1 LQLLKAVFIGE
12 GGSGDV
18 AAHGEQGTP
27 GEIFKQGAWG
37 FKFWEQHAVINC
49 FLFKGAWG
57 SSSMRG
63 EEQCQNDTVQN
74 FFFIYIY
81 FFFFICGDPKM
92 GYNRCPL
99 FIMLMEQHGFCSVS
113 FIKINKTELPKLI
126 LSKLDLSETVFTAT
140 LFNPKLR

>member
-18 AAHGEQGTP
+18 AAHGEQGTL

-37 FKFWEQHAVINC
+37 FKFWEQHAIINC

-63 EEQCQNDTVQN
+63 EEQCQNNTVQI
-74 FFFIYIY
+74 FFIYI
-81 FFFFICGDPKM
+81 FIFFICGDPKM
-92 GYNRCPL
+92 GYN
-99 FIMLMEQHGFCSVS
+99 IMY
-113 FIKINKTELPKLI
+113 
-126 LSKLDLSETVFTAT
+126 
-140 LFNPKLR
+140 

>member
-1 LQLLKAVFIGE
+1 MAEGGTGFGCSLFLVQKLNSRPSLLQKKPPVAAAKSSIYRRR
-12 GGSGDV
+12 GSGDV

-57 SSSMRG
+57 SSSMQG

-74 FFFIYIY
+74 FFFFIIYL
-81 FFFFICGDPKM
+81 FF
-92 GYNRCPL
+92 YL
-99 FIMLMEQHGFCSVS
+99 
-113 FIKINKTELPKLI
+113 
-126 LSKLDLSETVFTAT
+126 
-140 LFNPKLR
+140 

>member
-1 LQLLKAVFIGE
+1 LFSLSRSKTELSAFPLKQKKKPPLLQLLKAVFIGE

-81 FFFFICGDPKM
+81 LFF
-92 GYNRCPL
+92 L
-99 FIMLMEQHGFCSVS
+99 FVGTQKWVTTDAPSL
-113 FIKINKTELPKLI
+113 
-126 LSKLDLSETVFTAT
+126 
-140 LFNPKLR
+140 